1 MTIQFTAWPKDVA
14 ADYTQRG
21 YWRNQSLT
29 EIITEQ
35 LDHNGAKTAI
45 ICNGRHFTYNDID
58 RLSNQIAAE
67 ILLRDIPVGSTALV
81 QLPNSAEFYIIY
93 FALLKCGIATVNAL
107 FNHGFH
113 ELTAFAKQITPALLI
128 LSTEHPLLAT
138 ENDQSTLLLKLADHC
153 IDTDNTLLVN
163 SPTLL
168 NNSLLNDSL
177 LHETVLNGKLPNNK
191 LASMHWVN
199 ASTTLFFDSATVQQ
213 PVNQDTPAD
222 QVAFFQ
228 LSGGSTGTPKLIPR
242 THNDYFYSIRQSV
255 VICELSTDC
264 IYLCAL
270 PAPHNFTL
278 SSPGA
283 LGVFYAGGTVVVG
296 PDPSPASCFKLISQ
310 HQVTLTSLVPPALHL
325 WLNEIVS
332 DPNQHFLAHRSALS
346 SLKVIQVGGA
356 KLSATIAEKV
366 ETVLGCQLQQVFG
379 MAEGLV
385 NYTHSTDDQWH
396 INNTQGTPMSPSDEI
411 KILDESGIPVTKGEV
426 GALWTRGP
434 YTFRGYYNATAANSR
449 AFDDDGFYCTGD
461 LVKQTDSDYL
471 IVMGRNKD
479 QINRGGEKIDAQEVE
494 ELILQL
500 PSVTDVALV
509 AIPDHVLGERSGAY
523 IIKNTDINAREL
535 RRYLREQG
543 IASYKIPD
551 HITFVE
557 GLPKT
562 AVGKIDKRALR
573 ELTHQELTY

>member
-1 MTIQFTAWPKDVA
+1 M
-14 ADYTQRG
+14 
-21 YWRNQSLT
+21 
-29 EIITEQ
+29 
-35 LDHNGAKTAI
+35 
-45 ICNGRHFTYNDID
+45 
-58 RLSNQIAAE
+58 
-67 ILLRDIPVGSTALV
+67 
-81 QLPNSAEFYIIY
+81 
-93 FALLKCGIATVNAL
+93 

-128 LSTEHPLLAT
+128 LSTEHSLLAT
-138 ENDQSTLLLKLADHC
+138 ENEQSALLLKLAEHC
-153 IDTDNTLLVN
+153 TNTDNTLLVS
-163 SPTLL
+163 SPLL
-168 NNSLLNDSL
+168 FNNNALNDSL
-177 LHETVLNGKLPNNK
+177 LNGELSNNK
-191 LASMHWVN
+191 LASMRWVKT
-199 ASTTLFFDSATVQQ
+199 STTLFFDSATVQP

-325 WLNEIVS
+325 WLNEIAS
-332 DPNQHFLAHRSALS
+332 DPKQHCAALS
-346 SLKVIQVGGA
+346 SLKMIQVGGA

-366 ETVLGCQLQQVFG
+366 DTVLGCQLQQVFG

-411 KILDESGIPVTKGEV
+411 KILDQSGIPVTKGEV

-434 YTFRGYYNATAANSR
+434 YTFRGYYNAPTANSR
-449 AFDDDGFYCTGD
+449 AFDDEGFYCTGD
-461 LVKQTDSDYL
+461 LVKQTDSNYL

-523 IIKNTDINAREL
+523 IIKNTQINARDL

-543 IASYKIPD
+543 IATYKIPD